1 MKNKFVSFLSLLA
14 CLLLLTASTSSF
26 INDPENLFNTKTEEL
41 VTQKN
46 VEYQKTKSKPE
57 IRLLSLKDSNAI
69 NRIRPQKNQVIIAA
83 ALQSKKKNIQILV
96 GKNYQDT
103 LTQSKCSNIIRYA
116 GNKLRSEKQATF
128 NSGIQLVFNACE
140 TLIAQKD
147 KLSYDK
153 NSLTQ
158 EELQKID
165 HPQSVNL
172 VWGLVIAALISFGL
186 VLFKSMRKPH

>member
-128 NSGIQLVFNACE
+128 NSGIQLVFNACA

>member
-83 ALQSKKKNIQILV
+83 ALQNKKKNIQILV
-96 GKNYQDT
+96 GK
-103 LTQSKCSNIIRYA
+103 IIR
-116 GNKLRSEKQATF
+116 
-128 NSGIQLVFNACE
+128 
-140 TLIAQKD
+140 TL
-147 KLSYDK
+147 
-153 NSLTQ
+153 
-158 EELQKID
+158 
-165 HPQSVNL
+165 
-172 VWGLVIAALISFGL
+172 
-186 VLFKSMRKPH
+186 

>member
-1 MKNKFVSFLSLLA
+1 MKNKFVSFLSLVVG
-14 CLLLLTASTSSF
+14 LLLLTASTSSF
-26 INDPENLFNTKTEEL
+26 VSDPENLFNTKTKEL
-41 VTQKN
+41 ITQKN
-46 VEYQKTKSKPE
+46 IKYQKVKSKPE
-57 IRLLSLKDSNAI
+57 IRLLSLEDSSTI
-69 NRIRPQKNQVIIAA
+69 NRIQPQKNQVIIAV
-83 ALQSKKKNIQILV
+83 ALQNKKRNVQILV

-103 LTQSKCSNIIRYA
+103 LTQAKCSNIIRYA
-116 GNKLRSEKQATF
+116 GNKLRSERRTTF
-128 NSGIQLVFNACE
+128 NSGIQLVFNACA

-186 VLFKSMRKPH
+186 VLFKSMRKTH